1 MGGRPRNYKC
11 PTCSKSYIGRGG
23 LCRHLRLY
31 PDHGNPSDVEELS
44 VHDETSNTPP
54 PSSAME
60 RRPGEGRSS
69 DAGDRNPAMMAAPQR
84 SRYADLASIR
94 RKSRLREAARACRD
108 EEVME
113 VVLPRVTEMV
123 SLWEFLLSKCEK
135 GDPPQLQ

>member
-1 MGGRPRNYKC
+1 LGGRPRNYKC

-44 VHDETSNTPP
+44 VHDETSNTSP
-54 PSSAME
+54 PSSSMD
-60 RRPGEGRSS
+60 RRSS
-69 DAGDRNPAMMAAPQR
+69 EAGSRNPAMMAAPQR
-84 SRYADLASIR
+84 GRYADLASIR
-94 RKSRLREAARACRD
+94 RKSRLREATRVCRD
-108 EEVME
+108 EEIME
-113 VVLPRVTEMV
+113 VVLPRLTETV